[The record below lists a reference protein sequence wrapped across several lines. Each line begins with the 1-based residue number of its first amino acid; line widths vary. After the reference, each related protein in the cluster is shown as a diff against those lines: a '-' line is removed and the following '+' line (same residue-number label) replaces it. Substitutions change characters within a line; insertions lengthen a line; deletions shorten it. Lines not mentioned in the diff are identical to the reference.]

1 MTAIES
7 DGMGNGNMAADIEKP
22 DRLTVKRNAETEY
35 HFHYNREE
43 RLKLKGEMPEPE
55 RVRRVRIKK
64 ITRVLYVL
72 LGGAIIVLVALFL
85 YRLIG

>member
-1 MTAIES
+1 
-7 DGMGNGNMAADIEKP
+7 MGNGNMAADFEKP
-22 DRLTVKRNAETEY
+22 DRLTVKHNAETEF

-43 RLKLKGEMPEPE
+43 RLKLKGEIPRPE
-55 RVRRVRIKK
+55 RIRRARVKK

-85 YRLIG
+85 FRIFD